1 MVRLEQALIR
11 LSGDLQALGLRWAL
25 VGGLAVSFRAEPRT
39 TQDLDVAVV
48 VSGDS
53 EAERIALSLR
63 LRGYR
68 SHEAQPFL
76 DNTDGRLSTARLLA
90 PDLSGGL
97 EAIGVDL
104 LFASSGVEAEVV
116 AAAEVRAVLPGLY
129 LPVATIGHLIALKVL
144 AGRNKDKTDVQSL
157 LLRASLEELQRARET
172 LELIER
178 RGFHRGKDLQAELAR
193 LLVFEG

>member
-1 MVRLEQALIR
+1 MSRLEQALIR
-11 LSGDLQALGLRWAL
+11 LTGDLQALDLRWAL

-39 TQDLDVAVV
+39 TQDLDVALAVA
-48 VSGDS
+48 GDS

-63 LRGYR
+63 LRGYG
-68 SHEAQPFL
+68 SHEIQPFL
-76 DNTDGRLSTARLLA
+76 ETTDGRLSTARLLA
-90 PDLSGGL
+90 PELSGGM

-104 LFASSGVEAEVV
+104 LFASSGVEADIV

-144 AGRNKDKTDVQSL
+144 AGRDKDRMDARSL
-157 LLRASLEELQRARET
+157 LRRATLDELQRAREM
-172 LELIER
+172 LDRIER

-193 LLVFEG
+193 LLASED